1 MPRHLWQRQV
11 SRGVANVVR
20 VPPYNQDEMAAMLK
34 LIEARGAISGTRSR
48 GHLAWVCKAGPD
60 RWFGLRGRERVRPG
74 DSLQAH
80 GNLGAMRGLTNGNA
94 REFLRLAGIL

>member
-34 LIEARGAISGTRSR
+34 LIEARGAISGTLS
-48 GHLAWVCKAGPD
+48 GP
-60 RWFGLRGRERVRPG
+60 FGLGVQ
-74 DSLQAH
+74 S
-80 GNLGAMRGLTNGNA
+80 GA
-94 REFLRLAGIL
+94 